1 MGEGGGGRRERKGWM
16 VPVKASVS
24 GVSLLQLSP
33 FFASIFP
40 LFPPKRLIL
49 RLGWRAKGEKRLR
62 QIFLRTP
69 STPSFAVLRSCC
81 YQHEKLSFLSISPS
95 LGVRGKEV
103 LEKGGGG
110 EGREKEA
117 WPKTFVSLF
126 PPPLKS
132 LLRHGPCFTDSSHE
146 GFSLAVSLLL
156 KYNVLK
162 SLDQNL
168 APKKSNAEFP
178 TAKGK
183 SSDYIY

>member
-1 MGEGGGGRRERKGWM
+1 MKSKGRET
-16 VPVKASVS
+16 PETD
-24 GVSLLQLSP
+24 
-33 FFASIFP
+33 IFKDAFHP
-40 LFPPKRLIL
+40 
-49 RLGWRAKGEKRLR
+49 
-62 QIFLRTP
+62 RTVWFVISQ
-69 STPSFAVLRSCC
+69 STSFAVLRSCC

-103 LEKGGGG
+103 LEKGGG

-132 LLRHGPCFTDSSHE
+132 LLLHGPCFTDSSHE